1 MKKQTNATDET
12 LVALYAQG
20 NNEAFDI
27 LLNRYKDRLYAYIYY
42 TVRNEELAEDIFQE
56 TFTKAIVT
64 IQQGR
69 YNENG
74 KFPAWLTRIAHN
86 LIIDCFRQEKQEN
99 LVSCDEEERNLLN
112 NIRLSEG
119 TVESEIVNHQI
130 LSDVRRL
137 IKHLPDEQREV
148 VHMRFYQDLSFKE
161 IAEMTG
167 VSIFFGADALCH
179 FKPETDGGEIWNSL
193 DRKLKYFIQFNS
205 QNCPGIVVLHYARA
219 VCLQNSYFL

>member
-1 MKKQTNATDET
+1 MKVQTNAADET

-119 TVESEIVNHQI
+119 TVEAEIVNHQI

-137 IKHLPDEQREV
+137 MKHLPDEQREV

-161 IAEMTG
+161 IAEMAG
-167 VSIFFGADALCH
+167 VSIN
-179 FKPETDGGEIWNSL
+179 TSL
-193 DRKLKYFIQFNS
+193 GRMRYAILNLRRMAEKH
-205 QNCPGIVVLHYARA
+205 GIVLTMD
-219 VCLQNSYFL
+219 

>member
-167 VSIFFGADALCH
+167 VSIN
-179 FKPETDGGEIWNSL
+179 TSL
-193 DRKLKYFIQFNS
+193 GRMRYAILNLRRMAEKY
-205 QNCPGIVVLHYARA
+205 GIVLTID
-219 VCLQNSYFL
+219 

>member
-74 KFPAWLTRIAHN
+74 KLPAWLTRLAHN
-86 LIIDCFRQEKQEN
+86 LLIDCFRQEKQEN

-167 VSIFFGADALCH
+167 VSINTSLGRMRYAILNLRRMAEKYGIAL
-179 FKPETDGGEIWNSL
+179 TVN
-193 DRKLKYFIQFNS
+193 
-205 QNCPGIVVLHYARA
+205 
-219 VCLQNSYFL
+219 

>member
-1 MKKQTNATDET
+1 MKVQTNAADET

-42 TVRNEELAEDIFQE
+42 TRNEELAEDIFQE

-119 TVESEIVNHQI
+119 TVEAEIVNHQI

-137 IKHLPDEQREV
+137 MKHLPDEQREV

-167 VSIFFGADALCH
+167 VSIN
-179 FKPETDGGEIWNSL
+179 TSL
-193 DRKLKYFIQFNS
+193 GRMRYAILNLRRMAEKH
-205 QNCPGIVVLHYARA
+205 GIVLTMD
-219 VCLQNSYFL
+219 

>member
-86 LIIDCFRQEKQEN
+86 LIIDCFRQEKQET

-167 VSIFFGADALCH
+167 VSINTSLGRMRYAILNLRRMAEKYGIAL
-179 FKPETDGGEIWNSL
+179 TVN
-193 DRKLKYFIQFNS
+193 
-205 QNCPGIVVLHYARA
+205 
-219 VCLQNSYFL
+219 

>member
-119 TVESEIVNHQI
+119 MVESEIVNHQI

-167 VSIFFGADALCH
+167 VSINTSLGRMRYAILNLRRMAEKYGIAL
-179 FKPETDGGEIWNSL
+179 TVN
-193 DRKLKYFIQFNS
+193 
-205 QNCPGIVVLHYARA
+205 
-219 VCLQNSYFL
+219 

>member
-167 VSIFFGADALCH
+167 VSINTSLGHSGFTLCSGGLSTKLIFFIVSRILFFFLSRSYH
-179 FKPETDGGEIWNSL
+179 IKELLFHDG
-193 DRKLKYFIQFNS
+193 
-205 QNCPGIVVLHYARA
+205 
-219 VCLQNSYFL
+219 

>member
-64 IQQGR
+64 IQKGR

-74 KFPAWLTRIAHN
+74 KFTAWLTRIAHN

-167 VSIFFGADALCH
+167 VSINTSLGRMRYAILNLRRMAEKYGIAL
-179 FKPETDGGEIWNSL
+179 TVN
-193 DRKLKYFIQFNS
+193 
-205 QNCPGIVVLHYARA
+205 
-219 VCLQNSYFL
+219 

>member
-1 MKKQTNATDET
+1 MNIQANAADET

-27 LLNRYKDRLYAYIYY
+27 LLSRYKDRLYAYIYY
-42 TVRNEELAEDIFQE
+42 TVRNAELAEDIFQE

-119 TVESEIVNHQI
+119 TVEAEIVSHQI

-137 IKHLPDEQREV
+137 MKHLPDEQREV
-148 VHMRFYQDLSFKE
+148 VHMRFYQNLSFKE

-167 VSIFFGADALCH
+167 VSINTSLGRMRYAILNLRRMAEKHGIAL
-179 FKPETDGGEIWNSL
+179 TMD
-193 DRKLKYFIQFNS
+193 
-205 QNCPGIVVLHYARA
+205 
-219 VCLQNSYFL
+219 

>member
-1 MKKQTNATDET
+1 MKVQTNSADET
-12 LVALYAQG
+12 SAALFAQC

-99 LVSCDEEERNLLN
+99 LVSCDEEEWNLLN

-119 TVESEIVNHQI
+119 TVEAEIENHQI

-137 IKHLPDEQREV
+137 MKHLPDEQREV

-167 VSIFFGADALCH
+167 VSIN
-179 FKPETDGGEIWNSL
+179 TSL
-193 DRKLKYFIQFNS
+193 GRMRYAILNLRRMAEKH
-205 QNCPGIVVLHYARA
+205 GIVLTMD
-219 VCLQNSYFL
+219 

>member
-167 VSIFFGADALCH
+167 VSIN
-179 FKPETDGGEIWNSL
+179 TSL
-193 DRKLKYFIQFNS
+193 GRMR
-205 QNCPGIVVLHYARA
+205 YAILNLRRMA
-219 VCLQNSYFL
+219 ENME

>member
-1 MKKQTNATDET
+1 MKVQTNAADET

-119 TVESEIVNHQI
+119 TVEAEIVNHQI

-137 IKHLPDEQREV
+137 MKHLPDEQREV

-167 VSIFFGADALCH
+167 VSINA
-179 FKPETDGGEIWNSL
+179 SL
-193 DRKLKYFIQFNS
+193 GRMRYAILNLRRMAEKH
-205 QNCPGIVVLHYARA
+205 GIVLTMD
-219 VCLQNSYFL
+219 

>member
-1 MKKQTNATDET
+1 MKVQTNAADET

-119 TVESEIVNHQI
+119 TVEAEIVNHQI

-137 IKHLPDEQREV
+137 MKHLPDEQREV

-167 VSIFFGADALCH
+167 VSINTCLLYTS
-179 FKPETDGGEIWNSL
+179 PSPR
-193 DRKLKYFIQFNS
+193 DR
-205 QNCPGIVVLHYARA
+205 G
-219 VCLQNSYFL
+219 

>member
-1 MKKQTNATDET
+1 MKEQLTATDEK

-20 NNEAFDI
+20 DNEAFDV
-27 LLNRYKDRLYAYIYY
+27 LLNRHKDRLYAYIYY

-56 TFTKAIVT
+56 TFTKAIIT
-64 IQQGR
+64 IRQGR

-99 LVSCDEEERNLLN
+99 LVFCDEEERNLLN
-112 NIRLSEG
+112 NIRFSEG
-119 TVESEIVNHQI
+119 TIETEIVNRQI
-130 LSDVRRL
+130 LADVRRL
-137 IKHLPDEQREV
+137 MKHLPEEQREV

-167 VSIFFGADALCH
+167 VSIN
-179 FKPETDGGEIWNSL
+179 TSL
-193 DRKLKYFIQFNS
+193 GRMRYAILNLRRMAEKH
-205 QNCPGIVVLHYARA
+205 GIVLTVD
-219 VCLQNSYFL
+219 

>member
-161 IAEMTG
+161 IAEQTG
-167 VSIFFGADALCH
+167 VSIN
-179 FKPETDGGEIWNSL
+179 TSL
-193 DRKLKYFIQFNS
+193 GRMRYAILNLRRMAEKN
-205 QNCPGIVVLHYARA
+205 GVVLT
-219 VCLQNSYFL
+219 VD

>member
-42 TVRNEELAEDIFQE
+42 TVRNEELAGDIFQE

-167 VSIFFGADALCH
+167 VSINTSLGRMRYAILNLRRMAEKYGIAL
-179 FKPETDGGEIWNSL
+179 TVN
-193 DRKLKYFIQFNS
+193 
-205 QNCPGIVVLHYARA
+205 
-219 VCLQNSYFL
+219 

>member
-42 TVRNEELAEDIFQE
+42 TVRNEELEEDIFKE
-56 TFTKAIVT
+56 TLTKAIVT

-167 VSIFFGADALCH
+167 VSINTSLGRMRYAILNLRRMAEKYGIAL
-179 FKPETDGGEIWNSL
+179 TVN
-193 DRKLKYFIQFNS
+193 
-205 QNCPGIVVLHYARA
+205 
-219 VCLQNSYFL
+219 

>member
-86 LIIDCFRQEKQEN
+86 LIID
-99 LVSCDEEERNLLN
+99 LLN

-137 IKHLPDEQREV
+137 MKHLPDEQREV

-167 VSIFFGADALCH
+167 VSINTSLGRMRYAILNLRRMAEKYGIAL
-179 FKPETDGGEIWNSL
+179 TVN
-193 DRKLKYFIQFNS
+193 
-205 QNCPGIVVLHYARA
+205 
-219 VCLQNSYFL
+219 

>member
-161 IAEMTG
+161 IAEQTN
-167 VSIFFGADALCH
+167 VSINTAL
-179 FKPETDGGEIWNSL
+179 GRMRYALINL
-193 DRKLKYFIQFNS
+193 RKMIKENQLI
-205 QNCPGIVVLHYARA
+205 LT
-219 VCLQNSYFL
+219 

>member
-1 MKKQTNATDET
+1 MKVQTNAADET

-86 LIIDCFRQEKQEN
+86 LT
-99 LVSCDEEERNLLN
+99 S
-112 NIRLSEG
+112 
-119 TVESEIVNHQI
+119 
-130 LSDVRRL
+130 
-137 IKHLPDEQREV
+137 PDETSAGRTTGSST
-148 VHMRFYQDLSFKE
+148 YALLSRPQFQGDSRNDRSQHQYLFR
-161 IAEMTG
+161 T
-167 VSIFFGADALCH
+167 DALCY
-179 FKPETDGGEIWNSL
+179 FEPAPDGGEAWNRADDGLNDTS
-193 DRKLKYFIQFNS
+193 FNKIFLFP
-205 QNCPGIVVLHYARA
+205 NA
-219 VCLQNSYFL
+219 VFHK

>member
-1 MKKQTNATDET
+1 MKVQTNAADET

-42 TVRNEELAEDIFQE
+42 TVRNEELAEDSFQE

-119 TVESEIVNHQI
+119 TVEAEIVNHQI

-137 IKHLPDEQREV
+137 MKHLPDEQREV

-167 VSIFFGADALCH
+167 VSIN
-179 FKPETDGGEIWNSL
+179 TSL
-193 DRKLKYFIQFNS
+193 GRMRYAILNLRRMAEKH
-205 QNCPGIVVLHYARA
+205 GIVLTMD
-219 VCLQNSYFL
+219 

>member
-1 MKKQTNATDET
+1 M
-12 LVALYAQG
+12 YAEG
-20 NNEAFDI
+20 NNGAFDV
-27 LLNRYKDRLYAYIYY
+27 LLKRHQVRTFNYIYY
-42 TVRNEELAEDIFQE
+42 IVKDKELANDIFQE

-119 TVESEIVNHQI
+119 TVEAEIVNHQI
-130 LSDVRRL
+130 LADVRRL
-137 IKHLPDEQREV
+137 MKHLPDEQREV

-161 IAEMTG
+161 IAEQTG
-167 VSIFFGADALCH
+167 VSMN
-179 FKPETDGGEIWNSL
+179 TSL
-193 DRKLKYFIQFNS
+193 GRMRYAILNLRRMAEKN
-205 QNCPGIVVLHYARA
+205 GVVLT
-219 VCLQNSYFL
+219 VD

>member
-1 MKKQTNATDET
+1 MKKQTNAADET

-69 YNENG
+69 YNETG
-74 KFPAWLTRIAHN
+74 KFPAWVTRIAHN
-86 LIIDCFRQEKQEN
+86 LMIDCFRQEKQEN

-148 VHMRFYQDLSFKE
+148 VHMRFYQNLSFKE

-167 VSIFFGADALCH
+167 VSIN
-179 FKPETDGGEIWNSL
+179 TSL
-193 DRKLKYFIQFNS
+193 GRMRYAILNLRRMAEKH
-205 QNCPGIVVLHYARA
+205 GIVLTID
-219 VCLQNSYFL
+219 

>member
-1 MKKQTNATDET
+1 MKVQTNAADET

-119 TVESEIVNHQI
+119 TVEAEIVNHQI

-137 IKHLPDEQREV
+137 MKHLPDEQREV

-167 VSIFFGADALCH
+167 VSINTSLGRMRYAIFEPA
-179 FKPETDGGEIWNSL
+179 PDGGEAWNRADDGLNDTS
-193 DRKLKYFIQFNS
+193 FNKIFLFP
-205 QNCPGIVVLHYARA
+205 NA
-219 VCLQNSYFL
+219 VFHK

>member
-1 MKKQTNATDET
+1 MKVQTNAADET

-27 LLNRYKDRLYAYIYY
+27 LLNRYKDRLYTYIYY
-42 TVRNEELAEDIFQE
+42 TVRNEVLAEDIFQE

-99 LVSCDEEERNLLN
+99 IVSCDEEERNLLN

-119 TVESEIVNHQI
+119 TVEADIVTPQI
-130 LSDVRRL
+130 LADVRGL
-137 IKHLPDEQREV
+137 MKHLPDEQREV

-167 VSIFFGADALCH
+167 VSIN
-179 FKPETDGGEIWNSL
+179 TSL
-193 DRKLKYFIQFNS
+193 GRMRYAILNLRRMAEKH
-205 QNCPGIVVLHYARA
+205 GIVLTMD
-219 VCLQNSYFL
+219 

>member
-1 MKKQTNATDET
+1 MKVQTNAADET

-119 TVESEIVNHQI
+119 TVEAEIVNHQI

-137 IKHLPDEQREV
+137 MKHLPDEQREV

-161 IAEMTG
+161 IAEQTN
-167 VSIFFGADALCH
+167 VSINTAL
-179 FKPETDGGEIWNSL
+179 GRMRYALINL
-193 DRKLKYFIQFNS
+193 RKMIKENQLI
-205 QNCPGIVVLHYARA
+205 LT
-219 VCLQNSYFL
+219 